1 MSTNHPA
8 PPLPSQSPS
17 PSLSL
22 PSSRD
27 FMTSLFNSLT
37 SSSRSSTSP
46 IQTSDRNIT
55 SDSILYTRRFSK
67 EDERDDGNGNG
78 NGNGNPLKQLDAQ
91 KKALLMTLHVIFPP
105 PLLLHA
111 LDLLDRGG
119 VGRVVLK
126 GEGGTEEG
134 ISKREGLGDRRDDAR
149 GNMEQDVSS
158 EREKEAESRRNL
170 KVEDTE
176 VGATTTKAHNPQATP
191 STSTS
196 TCASAC
202 ISPHKNYSPLAPVH
216 PSPNHRSPPKT
227 KPPILY
233 QVRSSQPP
241 KWHSSRSASGIG
253 IGTGHASASATAENT
268 YTVHLDAWNC
278 SCAAFA
284 FSAFPASSSST
295 HPYPYISTSTS
306 TSTSSTSYF
315 PWSLKESSP
324 DEECLNS
331 VEKGEG
337 KGKGKGKR
345 KGKKEEEKWQYGGWT
360 KTSQVPICKHLLA
373 CLLVERW
380 SDVLG
385 MYVRERVVGREEMGG
400 LVG

>member
-8 PPLPSQSPS
+8 PLLPSQSPSPS

-37 SSSRSSTSP
+37 SSSSRSSTSFSP
-46 IQTSDRNIT
+46 IQISDRNVT
-55 SDSILYTRRFSK
+55 SGSISYTRKFSK
-67 EDERDDGNGNG
+67 ENERDDGDGNG

-126 GEGGTEEG
+126 GEGGIEEG
-134 ISKREGLGDRRDDAR
+134 ISKREGRGDRRDGAR

-158 EREKEAESRRNL
+158 ERKKEAESRRDL
-170 KVEDTE
+170 EVEDTE
-176 VGATTTKAHNPQATP
+176 GGATTTKAHNPQATP
-191 STSTS
+191 STF
-196 TCASAC
+196 A
-202 ISPHKNYSPLAPVH
+202 SPHKNYSPLAPVH
-216 PSPNHRSPPKT
+216 PSPNCRSPPKT

-253 IGTGHASASATAENT
+253 IGTGHASASASASSENT

-284 FSAFPASSSST
+284 FSAFPAFPASSSSSSST

-306 TSTSSTSYF
+306 PSTSTSSPSYF
-315 PWSLKESSP
+315 PWSSKESSP
-324 DEECLNS
+324 DEDCSDS
-331 VEKGEG
+331 VEKE
-337 KGKGKGKR
+337 KEKR
-345 KGKKEEEKWQYGGWT
+345 KEEEEKWQYGGWT

-373 CLLVERW
+373 CLLMERW
-380 SDVLG
+380 GDVLG

-400 LVG
+400 LVV